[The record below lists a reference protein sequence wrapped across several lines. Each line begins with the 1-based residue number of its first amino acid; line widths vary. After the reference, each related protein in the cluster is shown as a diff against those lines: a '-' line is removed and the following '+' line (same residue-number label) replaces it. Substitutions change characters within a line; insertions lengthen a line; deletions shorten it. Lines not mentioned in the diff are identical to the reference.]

1 MWLNK
6 DVANILKQLADP
18 ITYGRLLCVSKLFYN
33 GESNT
38 TKLDKLRAHQIS
50 LYRSMDTIENRPKV
64 PSAFVAFCG
73 RQQQLKHFWSYN
85 PKTDWRKLT
94 HEERE
99 EYEKK
104 FRQDVQKRKQEIRAA
119 REHFQRESLIVGKEI
134 DRLVRLSNK
143 G

>member
-33 GESNT
+33 GETNAR
-38 TKLDKLRAHQIS
+38 KLEKLKTLQLS
-50 LYRSMDTIENRPKV
+50 LYRSMDTIEKRPKV

-85 PKTDWRKLT
+85 PRAEWRKLT
-94 HEERE
+94 YEERE
-99 EYEKK
+99 DYEKK
-104 FRQDVQKRKQEIRAA
+104 FRQDVQKKRHDIQVA
-119 REHFQRESLIVGKEI
+119 RERFNRESLIIGKEI
-134 DRLVRLSNK
+134 DRLSALSKK